1 MWLSSPEVV
10 VGDLAYELELDV
22 AGAGDLHGG
31 VARARV
37 AFRVTLIRTVKMA
50 PQPGNAALVELFSI
64 LVLRTGSG
72 SVVRRRQE
80 RIESTQVAG
89 PKRVEHARVL
99 EQGAGQH
106 VVVHVADRGLESRD
120 VAEELLPGL
129 LERGITVELFQAG
142 GHGGALLVGEPVRN
156 AGGDGAVGLDVDHRH
171 AGRERLT
178 RLHLFEAGR
187 SGRGRDLHGAVGG
200 RGDSRDA
207 GQRNERES
215 DRRQADGTGTEFHLV
230 LQCGVLRPAVV
241 VVLPRG

>member
-1 MWLSSPEVV
+1 M
-10 VGDLAYELELDV
+10 
-22 AGAGDLHGG
+22 AGHRILCH
-31 VARARV
+31 V
-37 AFRVTLIRTVKMA
+37 
-50 PQPGNAALVELFSI
+50 ALVRTHDAEGRLAETAGIELLAI
-64 LVLRTGSG
+64 VLFDTDRRPI
-72 SVVRRRQE
+72 RRRQE

-241 VVLPRG
+241 VVLPRGCCR